1 MSTHPKKSSDPHHG
15 YGCCL
20 VGLILPFIGL
30 AVFAVLVTSG
40 SETPPGSAPGPGGPR
55 PAYGN
60 PISKLLETPEPTTR
74 REGVAAA
81 ILLDTSGSMKNPV
94 GDADGSARPKLDIA
108 RRAMLQVLK
117 QFDAYAKA
125 HPGLEARVGIY
136 EFSGRPKRPACRP
149 VVLLSQPDL
158 KIAEPL
164 LQQMIPDGNTPIG
177 DAMIEAKRDLDAT
190 GISRL
195 HLLVV
200 TDGEN
205 NQGYAPGD
213 VTLALAQQP
222 AEKRAAVYFIAFDI
236 AKDKFHA
243 VMGAGGV
250 VLGASN
256 GQELRQTLDSILTGQ
271 ILVEQPEPPKR

>member
-1 MSTHPKKSSDPHHG
+1 VSTHPKKSSDPHHG

-20 VGLILPFIGL
+20 VGIIVPFIGL
-30 AVFAVLVTSG
+30 VALVVLLS
-40 SETPPGSAPGPGGPR
+40 SEGEPPRPVAGPGGAQ
-55 PAYGN
+55 PAYRN
-60 PISKLLETPEPTTR
+60 PIAKLLETPAPPTR

-94 GDADGSARPKLDIA
+94 RDADGSARPKLDIA
-108 RRAMLQVLK
+108 RRAMLEVIK
-117 QFDAYAKA
+117 QFDGYARA

-136 EFSGRPKRPACRP
+136 EFSGRPRRPACRP
-149 VVLLSQPDL
+149 VILLSPPNL
-158 KIAEPL
+158 KDAEPL
-164 LQQMIPDGNTPIG
+164 LQQMVADGNTPIG

-195 HLLVV
+195 HLLVI

-205 NQGYAPGD
+205 NQGYAPSD
-213 VTLALAQQP
+213 VTSALGQQP

-236 AKDKFHA
+236 AKDKFQA
-243 VMGAGGV
+243 VMDGGGM

-256 GQELRQTLDSILTGQ
+256 GQELKQTLDSILTGK
-271 ILVEQPEPPKR
+271 ILVEQPEAPKR

>member
-1 MSTHPKKSSDPHHG
+1 VSTHPKKSSDPHHG

-20 VGLILPFIGL
+20 VGLILPFLGL
-30 AVFAVLVTSG
+30 VVFAVVLSSTS
-40 SETPPGSAPGPGGPR
+40 EPPRPVPGP
-55 PAYGN
+55 AYRN
-60 PISKLLETPEPTTR
+60 PISKLLETPPPLTH

-94 GDADGSARPKLDIA
+94 SDADGSARAKLDIA

-125 HPGLEARVGIY
+125 HPGLEARLGIY

-164 LQQMIPDGNTPIG
+164 LQQMVADGNTPIG

-195 HLLVV
+195 HLLVI

-205 NQGYAPGD
+205 NQGYSPGD
-213 VTLALAQQP
+213 VTLALGQQP
-222 AEKRAAVYFIAFDI
+222 DEKRAAVYFIAFDI
-236 AKDKFHA
+236 AKDKFQA
-243 VMGAGGV
+243 VMDAGGM
-250 VLGASN
+250 VLGASS
-256 GQELRQTLDSILTGQ
+256 GQELKQTLDSILTGK

>member
-1 MSTHPKKSSDPHHG
+1 VSTPPKKSSDPHYG
-15 YGCCL
+15 FGCCL
-20 VGLILPFIGL
+20 VGILLPFIGL
-30 AVFAVLVTSG
+30 VVLAVLLTSG
-40 SETPPGSAPGPGGPR
+40 SEATSRPAPGPGGPR
-55 PAYGN
+55 PAYHN
-60 PISKLLETPEPTTR
+60 PISKLLETPEPATH

-94 GDADGSARPKLDIA
+94 RDADGSARPKLDIA
-108 RRAMLQVLK
+108 RRAMLEVLK
-117 QFDAYAKA
+117 QFDAYAQA

-136 EFSGRPKRPACRP
+136 EFSGRPKRHACRP
-149 VVLLSQPDL
+149 VVLLSRPDL
-158 KIAEPL
+158 KTAEPL

-190 GISRL
+190 GVSRL
-195 HLLVV
+195 HLLVI

-236 AKDKFHA
+236 AKDKFQA
-243 VMGAGGV
+243 VMDAGGM

-256 GQELRQTLDSILTGQ
+256 GQELKQTLDSILTGK